1 MSRKIMF
8 RAKDK
13 FGKNWVYGYLTIM
26 WGLMHIQDFNDE
38 NTAYEIDPNTLGQYT
53 NFDADDGREICDGD
67 YVKITSSS
75 PAFCQFGH
83 DKDCEGVV
91 DFLES
96 GFVVTDRKTFARPL
110 FTEDNH
116 VEIIGNIYDNPELLE
131 K

>member
-8 RAKDK
+8 RAKDIS
-13 FGKNWVYGYLTIM
+13 GKQWVYGYLTIM

-67 YVKITSSS
+67 YVKVS
-75 PAFCQFGH
+75 PNFPGYDQY
-83 DKDCEGVV
+83 EGIVN
-91 DFLES
+91 FLEC
-96 GFVVTDRKTFARPL
+96 GFVVTDRKTFAKPL
-110 FTEDNH
+110 FTENDH
-116 VEIIGNIYDNPELLE
+116 VEIIGNIHDNPELLE